1 MRAFF
6 FFFCFCVSA
15 VFAQSLDNAGSVPSE
30 AQLAQLETTLAQMET
45 RNSEWQRSLPAVQ
58 DEALP
63 ETVGERDLAGIRVT
77 LEQVQADLAG
87 LRSEQAAIGREI
99 ETEKRRSDALN
110 ALLQKQSNPLLSGGS
125 EAHGDRA
132 QTEAQLAAS
141 QRHSQLLQRQRNALV
156 QAVAIAEQFRG
167 ALEARYQRFN
177 ERYLESRQ
185 GGGTAKARDEA
196 LARLERQLSQLS
208 EQLNSG
214 SLSREARL
222 DRYIE
227 LALVNTQIFFTNSEH
242 ELLALEGRLQELQF
256 ADLTSLSLERIDRI
270 RTELGTT
277 LQRFDTLQPQLD
289 NSQHII
295 SEQFQLYERQRG
307 TVPEAVATRRK
318 AVEAQFQKLKILLDN
333 NMMSLKM
340 NRSWRRTS
348 SPSSTASAATSP
360 PCRNAPLP
368 S

>member
-63 ETVGERDLAGIRVT
+63 EIVGERDLAGIRVT

-99 ETEKRRSDALN
+99 EMEKRRSDALN

-156 QAVAIAEQFRG
+156 QAVAIAEQFRS

-242 ELLALEGRLQELQF
+242 ELLALEGRL
-256 ADLTSLSLERIDRI
+256 
-270 RTELGTT
+270 
-277 LQRFDTLQPQLD
+277 
-289 NSQHII
+289 
-295 SEQFQLYERQRG
+295 
-307 TVPEAVATRRK
+307 
-318 AVEAQFQKLKILLDN
+318 
-333 NMMSLKM
+333 
-340 NRSWRRTS
+340 
-348 SPSSTASAATSP
+348 
-360 PCRNAPLP
+360 
-368 S
+368 